1 MSNPPAQAQATPP
14 KAPAAPATVTI
25 NVDGKDHQVDPN
37 QQLVEAL
44 NGIGIFTP
52 TFCYHPDLKVAGNCR
67 ICLVET
73 EGPRGFA
80 LGISCHMRPTPGMKV
95 RTQLGSENVAKA
107 RKGVMEFLL
116 VNHPLDCPICDKA
129 GECTL
134 QEHYMTSGRHESRL
148 DDEAGKVYKGGA
160 DHRFTDAKGQD
171 RGGKKIDLG
180 PTVVLDQER
189 CILCDRCVRFM
200 RDVAGEEQLYLAGRG
215 DRAYIT
221 TFPGTELK
229 HEYDLNVTD
238 ICPVG
243 ALTGKHFRF
252 QQRVWMLKK
261 VESIAPDDSLGA
273 NLTIEYNNGKVWRLM
288 PRRNPA
294 VNKAWIA
301 NGTRLLYQDLDR
313 NRLVDGR
320 IAGRP
325 VALGAALTAAGGALA
340 GARRVAIVA
349 SGHLTTEDNAAALA
363 FAAALGGKAE
373 VFGGSWLPLGKPD
386 GIARSGDPVANRKGL
401 QLLGIPDNLDAL
413 ASRAGEFDALL
424 VLGHDLWAADAA
436 KAAALAAIP
445 TRIVLAS
452 WADATVANATIAIGV
467 RAWAEVRGSMVNC
480 NGRVQLLN
488 ACPILPAAE
497 IEPVWQVLTRL
508 SGLAGTPM
516 PWVSETDGW
525 KAAVA
530 RVPQFAG
537 LTYRTIGPMGQ
548 QIVEAPAP
556 APVAAGA

>member
-1 MSNPPAQAQATPP
+1 MTPAPI
-14 KAPAAPATVTI
+14 TI
-25 NVDGKDHQVDPN
+25 NVDGKDYQVDPN
-37 QQLVEAL
+37 QQLVDAL
-44 NGIGIFTP
+44 NTIGIFTP

-80 LGISCHMRPTPGMKV
+80 LGISCHIRPSPGMKV
-95 RTQLGSENVAKA
+95 RTQLGSENVQKA

-200 RDVAGEEQLYLAGRG
+200 RDVAGDEQLYLAGRG

-221 TFPGTELK
+221 TFPGKELT
-229 HEYDLNVTD
+229 HDYDLNVTD

-301 NGTRLLYQDLDR
+301 NGTRLLYQTLDQ
-313 NRLVDGR
+313 NRLIDGR
-320 IAGRP
+320 VAGQP
-325 VALGAALTAAGGALA
+325 VAIGAALAAAGKALA
-340 GARRVAIVA
+340 GAKRVAIVA

-363 FAAALGGKAE
+363 FAESLGAKAE
-373 VFGGSWLPLGKPD
+373 VFGGSWLAAGKAD
-386 GIARSGDPVANRKGL
+386 GIARSGDPVANRKGM
-401 QLLGIPDNLDAL
+401 QLLGIADNLDAL
-413 ASRAGEFDALL
+413 AARAGEFDTLL
-424 VLGHDLWAADAA
+424 VLGHDLYGANAA
-436 KAAALAAIP
+436 KAAALTAIP

-452 WADATVANATIAIGV
+452 WNDATVAHSTIAVGV
-467 RAWAEVRGSMVNC
+467 RCWAEVRGSMVNC
-480 NGRVQLLN
+480 HGRVQLLN
-488 ACPILPAAE
+488 ACPVVAAAE

-508 SGLAGTPM
+508 ATFAGKPI
-516 PWVSETDGW
+516 PWLSEVDAW
-525 KAAVA
+525 KSAVA
-530 RVPQFAG
+530 RVPQFSG
-537 LTYRTIGPMGQ
+537 MSYRSIGPMGAL
-548 QIVEAPAP
+548 IVETPA
-556 APVAAGA
+556 ATPVAAGA

>member
-1 MSNPPAQAQATPP
+1 MNQ
-14 KAPAAPATVTI
+14 PAAPTAPTKVTI
-25 NVDGKDHQVDPN
+25 NVDGKDYQVDPN
-37 QQLVEAL
+37 QQLVDAL
-44 NGIGIFTP
+44 NTIGIFTP

-80 LGISCHMRPTPGMKV
+80 LGISCHMRPSPGMKV
-95 RTQLGSENVAKA
+95 RTQLGSENVQKA

-160 DHRFTDAKGQD
+160 DHRFIDAKGQD

-200 RDVAGEEQLYLAGRG
+200 RDVAGDEQLYLAGRG

-221 TFPGTELK
+221 TFPGKELT

-301 NGTRLLYQDLDR
+301 NGTRLLYQTLDQD
-313 NRLVDGR
+313 RLIDGR
-320 IAGRP
+320 VAGQP
-325 VALGAALTAAGGALA
+325 VALGAALAAAGKALA
-340 GARRVAIVA
+340 GAKRVAIVA

-363 FAAALGGKAE
+363 LAESLGSGLQGAQAE
-373 VFGGSWLPLGKPD
+373 VFGGSWLAVGKAD
-386 GIARSGDPVANRKGL
+386 GIARSGDPVANRKGM
-401 QLLGIPDNLDAL
+401 QLLGIADNLDAL
-413 ASRAGEFDALL
+413 AARAGEFDTLL
-424 VLGHDLWAADAA
+424 VLGHDLWGANAD

-452 WADATVANATIAIGV
+452 WNDATVVQATIAVGV
-467 RAWAEVRGSMVNC
+467 RCWAEVRGSMVNC

-488 ACPILPAAE
+488 ACPVVAAAE
-497 IEPVWQVLTRL
+497 IEPVWQVLTRFATFAGKPIPWL
-508 SGLAGTPM
+508 SEVDA
-516 PWVSETDGW
+516 W
-525 KAAVA
+525 KSAVA
-530 RVPQFAG
+530 RVPQFSG
-537 LTYRTIGPMGQ
+537 MNYRVIGPMG
-548 QIVEAPAP
+548 APVLETP
-556 APVAAGA
+556 AASPVAAGA